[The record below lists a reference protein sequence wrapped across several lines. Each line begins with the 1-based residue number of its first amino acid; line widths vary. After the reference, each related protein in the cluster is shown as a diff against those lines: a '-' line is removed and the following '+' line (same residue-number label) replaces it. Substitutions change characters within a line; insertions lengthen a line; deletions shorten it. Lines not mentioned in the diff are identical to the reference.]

1 MNFKPLFL
9 LAPFFCLAA
18 CDSTKNEGQDTA
30 DSTALSATIGTNSL
44 VEIWATDS
52 TLRTPESVL
61 FDRGNDVLYIAQ
73 IEGDPSGKDGKG
85 GIGKLGTDGKV
96 IDLNWVTGLNA
107 PKGMGMHDGKL
118 YVADLTEVVEIDIAS
133 GKVLRKIPVSGS
145 EFLNDVTVDANGDV
159 FVSDSKTKQITMIKD
174 GKATKYFDSPN
185 SPNGLLALADGLLIL
200 DSGTLYKL
208 DAAKNLKT
216 LAAGMEKST
225 DGIEEVS
232 PGEYVVSCWAGEVYY
247 VKDTGSVEKMLDTKA
262 DKVNSADIGYDAA
275 KKIVYVPTF
284 FKNSVVAY
292 QLK

>member
-1 MNFKPLFL
+1 MNLKPLFL
-9 LAPFFCLAA
+9 LAPLFCFTA
-18 CDSTKNEGQDTA
+18 CDSAKDGNSDTA
-30 DSTALSATIGTNSL
+30 DSTAMSATLGANSL
-44 VEIWATDS
+44 VEIWSTDS

-61 FDRGNDVLYIAQ
+61 LDKDNNLLYVAQ
-73 IEGDPSGKDGKG
+73 IDGEPSEKDGKG
-85 GIGKLGTDGKV
+85 GVGKLGTDGKI
-96 IDLNWVTGLNA
+96 IDLDWVTGLNA
-107 PKGMGMHDGKL
+107 PKGMAMHDGKL
-118 YVADLTEVVEIDIAS
+118 FVADLTEMVEIDIAS

-145 EFLNDVTVDANGDV
+145 EFLNDVTVNADGDV

-185 SPNGLLALADGLLIL
+185 GPNGLLALSDGLLIL
-200 DSGTLYKL
+200 DGGTLYKL
-208 DAAKNLKT
+208 DADKKLTT
-216 LAAGMEKST
+216 LAEGMDKST

-247 VKDTGSVEKMLDTKA
+247 VKANGSVEKMLDTKA
-262 DKVNSADIGYDAA
+262 SKINAADIGYDAA